1 MRRDVRICAEPRSH
15 VSALQISTLSEGVIL
30 GRYRLTKQLGSGAF
44 GTVWAAR
51 DERLDRDVAVKV
63 LPRSRV
69 IHQRF
74 EREARAAARLQHP
87 AIVTLYEAAVDDEG
101 AYLVSELVRGRTLD
115 QALAAG
121 KLSDRE
127 IIEIGISLCEA
138 LEHAHDQG
146 VIHRDVKPSNIL
158 VANRS
163 SNVAG
168 RAKLTDFGVAHVVG
182 GDTLTRTGDVIGT
195 LAYMAP
201 EQAEGREVTP
211 SADLYSLALVLYE
224 ALSGV
229 NPLNDAP
236 RHTLRTRRLGTFI
249 PPLRRQRRD
258 LPRDL
263 GAGIDLA
270 LSARVGERG
279 SLQDLRAALA
289 GALAGADDTR
299 GVVSGW
305 HGYEETEVEAQ
316 PGAEW
321 DEQLDADGTP
331 RPRVARDP
339 TLVAGR
345 SRADRRAPSGWVGAR
360 PAVGTPEWLPRAISA
375 LGAGLSAS
383 WLSAHLLTQAP
394 LAPAAIALIAA
405 ALTLLLPRLGWLAT
419 VAAVTVL
426 AAGEGRTGG
435 AALWLLV
442 AVPPIA
448 LLTLKDGWSAPGLAP
463 ALGVIGLAGAFPAVA
478 ARAGRSWW
486 QRAVIAAGGYVWL
499 IAAGTL
505 SGHNLFWLPFK
516 PPAADAWLGS
526 PDAMFNQVL
535 VPLAHARGLAGALV
549 WAAAAALAPLLATR
563 RWPTLDLLLAVGWGA
578 LTISALAAV
587 GADPLR
593 DPITGTGV
601 AVLVLGWPAA
611 ATLIRE
617 LRYGAGNATVVA

>member
-1 MRRDVRICAEPRSH
+1 MH
-15 VSALQISTLSEGVIL
+15 TGSEGAIL

-51 DERLDRDVAVKV
+51 DERLDRDVAVKI

-127 IIEIGISLCEA
+127 ILEIGISLCEA
-138 LEHAHDQG
+138 LDHAHDQG

-158 VANRS
+158 VSNRS

-182 GDTLTRTGDVIGT
+182 GDSLTRTGDVIGT

-224 ALSGV
+224 ALTGV
-229 NPLNDAP
+229 NPLGEAP
-236 RHTLRTRRLGTFI
+236 RYGLRTRRSGTFV

-258 LPRDL
+258 LPRQL

-270 LSARVGERG
+270 LRPRVSERG
-279 SLQDLRAALA
+279 SMRELRAALA
-289 GALAGADDTR
+289 GSLGTADDTR
-299 GVVSGW
+299 GIVGGW
-305 HGYEETEVEAQ
+305 HGYDETEVDED
-316 PGAEW
+316 PGLEWAERH
-321 DEQLDADGTP
+321 DADGTP
-331 RPRVARDP
+331 RLRFDRDEPLDGGRYRAARREP
-339 TLVAGR
+339 GR
-345 SRADRRAPSGWVGAR
+345 RGERPVLGA
-360 PAVGTPEWLPRAISA
+360 AEWLPSALSA
-375 LGAGLSAS
+375 LGAGLTAS
-383 WLSAHLLTQAP
+383 WLSVHLLSHPP
-394 LAPAAIALIAA
+394 LAPAAIALVVAA
-405 ALTLLLPRLGWLAT
+405 VTLLLPRLGW
-419 VAAVTVL
+419 AAVVLVL
-426 AAGEGRTGG
+426 AALAVGEGRTGG

-442 AVPPIA
+442 AVPPIT

-463 ALGVIGLAGAFPAVA
+463 ALGLIGLAAAFPAVA
-478 ARAGRSWW
+478 ARAGKSWW
-486 QRAVIAAGGYVWL
+486 QRAVIAAAGYFWL
-499 IAAGTL
+499 VAAGVL
-505 SGHNLFWLPFK
+505 AGHNLFWLPFK
-516 PPAADAWLGS
+516 VAATHVWLTS

-535 VPLAHARGLAGALV
+535 TPLLQARGVAGALV
-549 WAAAAALAPLLATR
+549 WAVAAALAPLLATR

-578 LTISALAAV
+578 ATITALEAL
-587 GADPLR
+587 GAEPLNGLLS
-593 DPITGTGV
+593 GTGV
-601 AVLVLGWPAA
+601 AVLVVGGSALT
-611 ATLIRE
+611 TLTGE
-617 LRYGAGNATVVA
+617 LRSGAGNATPVA

>member
-1 MRRDVRICAEPRSH
+1 
-15 VSALQISTLSEGVIL
+15 VSALQIPTVSEGAIL

-115 QALAAG
+115 AMLAAG

-138 LEHAHDQG
+138 LDHAHGQG

-158 VANRS
+158 VSNRS

-182 GDTLTRTGDVIGT
+182 GDPLTRTGDVIGT

-229 NPLNDAP
+229 NPLKDAP
-236 RHTLRTRRLGTFI
+236 RHSLRTRRLGTFV

-270 LSARVGERG
+270 LSARVYERG
-279 SLQDLRAALA
+279 TLRDLRAALA
-289 GALAGADDTR
+289 GSLAGADDTR
-299 GVVSGW
+299 GVVGGW
-305 HGYEETEVEAQ
+305 HGYEETEVDEQ
-316 PGAEW
+316 PGVEW
-321 DEQLDADGTP
+321 RERHDADGTP
-331 RPRVARDP
+331 RLQVGRDE
-339 TLVAGR
+339 TLVAAS
-345 SRADRRAPSGWVGAR
+345 SRAARRQVGRRALER
-360 PAVGTPEWLPRAISA
+360 PALGAPGWLPRALSA
-375 LGAGLSAS
+375 LGAGLTAA
-383 WLSAHLLTQAP
+383 WLSVHLLTQAP

-405 ALTLLLPRLGWLAT
+405 ALTLLLPRLGWAAT
-419 VAAVTVL
+419 VVAVAVL
-426 AAGEGRTGG
+426 AAGEGRARGG
-435 AALWLLV
+435 G
-442 AVPPIA
+442 P
-448 LLTLKDGWSAPGLAP
+448 
-463 ALGVIGLAGAFPAVA
+463 
-478 ARAGRSWW
+478 
-486 QRAVIAAGGYVWL
+486 
-499 IAAGTL
+499 
-505 SGHNLFWLPFK
+505 
-516 PPAADAWLGS
+516 LGS
-526 PDAMFNQVL
+526 WSPS
-535 VPLAHARGLAGALV
+535 PRS
-549 WAAAAALAPLLATR
+549 PCS
-563 RWPTLDLLLAVGWGA
+563 P
-578 LTISALAAV
+578 
-587 GADPLR
+587 
-593 DPITGTGV
+593 
-601 AVLVLGWPAA
+601 
-611 ATLIRE
+611 
-617 LRYGAGNATVVA
+617 

>member
-1 MRRDVRICAEPRSH
+1 
-15 VSALQISTLSEGVIL
+15 VSALQIPTLSEGVVL

-115 QALAAG
+115 AMLAAG

-127 IIEIGISLCEA
+127 IIEIGITLCEA
-138 LEHAHDQG
+138 LDHAHDQG

-158 VANRS
+158 VSNRS

-182 GDTLTRTGDVIGT
+182 GDSLTRTGDVIGT

-229 NPLNDAP
+229 NPLHDAP
-236 RHTLRTRRLGTFI
+236 RQSLRTRRLGTFV

-270 LSARVGERG
+270 LSARVHERG
-279 SLQDLRAALA
+279 TLRDLRAALA
-289 GALAGADDTR
+289 GALAAADDTR

-305 HGYEETEVEAQ
+305 HGYEETEVDEQ

-321 DEQLDADGTP
+321 RERHDADGTP
-331 RPRVARDP
+331 RLQVGRDE
-339 TLVAGR
+339 TLVAG
-345 SRADRRAPSGWVGAR
+345 SARAARLGTARRAGER
-360 PAVGTPEWLPRAISA
+360 PALGAAEWLPRALSA
-375 LGAGLSAS
+375 LGAGLAAS
-383 WLSAHLLTQAP
+383 WLSDHLLTQAP

-405 ALTLLLPRLGWLAT
+405 AVTLLLPRLGWLAT
-419 VAAVTVL
+419 VAAVAVL
-426 AAGEGRTGG
+426 AAGEGRAGG

-463 ALGVIGLAGAFPAVA
+463 ALGLIGLAGAFPAVA
-478 ARAGRSWW
+478 ARAGKSWW
-486 QRAVIAAGGYVWL
+486 QRAVIAAAGYIWL
-499 IAAGTL
+499 VAAGVL
-505 SGHNLFWLPFK
+505 SGHSLFWLPFK
-516 PPAADAWLGS
+516 PTAAHIWLTS
-526 PDAMFNQVL
+526 PGNMFNHVL
-535 VPLAHARGLAGALV
+535 IPLLNARGLAGALV
-549 WAAAAALAPLLATR
+549 WGVAAALAPLLATR
-563 RWPTLDLLLAVGWGA
+563 RWPTLDLLLAIAWGA
-578 LTISALAAV
+578 LTISALEAV
-587 GADPLR
+587 GARPLS
-593 DPITGTGV
+593 DPITATGV
-601 AVLVLGWPAA
+601 AVLVIGWPALT
-611 ATLIRE
+611 TLTRE
-617 LRYGAGNATVVA
+617 LRSGAGNATLVA

>member
-1 MRRDVRICAEPRSH
+1 M
-15 VSALQISTLSEGVIL
+15 SALQRQTGSEGAIL
-30 GRYRLTKQLGSGAF
+30 GRYRLTRQLGSGGF

-51 DERLDRDVAVKV
+51 DERLDRDVAVKI

-115 QALAAG
+115 QTLAAG

-127 IIEIGISLCEA
+127 IVEIGISLCEA
-138 LEHAHDQG
+138 LDHAHDQG

-158 VANRS
+158 VSNRS

-182 GDTLTRTGDVIGT
+182 GDSLTRTGDVIGT

-229 NPLNDAP
+229 NPLKHAP
-236 RHTLRTRRLGTFI
+236 RNGLRTRRLGTFI

-258 LPRDL
+258 LPREL

-270 LSARVGERG
+270 LRPRVSERG
-279 SLQDLRAALA
+279 DLRDLRAALA
-289 GALAGADDTR
+289 GSLGSADDTR
-299 GVVSGW
+299 GVVGGW
-305 HGYEETEVEAQ
+305 HGYDESEADEEPGLEWEARH
-316 PGAEW
+316 
-321 DEQLDADGTP
+321 DADGTP
-331 RPRVARDP
+331 RLQFDRDE
-339 TLVAGR
+339 TLEAGP
-345 SRADRRAPSGWVGAR
+345 SRGAR
-360 PAVGTPEWLPRAISA
+360 REPGRWPAERPAPVAPKWLPSALSA
-375 LGAGLSAS
+375 LGAGFTAS
-383 WLSAHLLTQAP
+383 WLSVHLLTQAP

-405 ALTLLLPRLGWLAT
+405 AATLLLPRLGWAAT
-419 VAAVTVL
+419 VAVLALL

-463 ALGVIGLAGAFPAVA
+463 ALGLIGLAAAFPAVA
-478 ARAGRSWW
+478 ARAGKSWW
-486 QRAVIAAGGYVWL
+486 HRAVIAAAGYLWL
-499 IAAGTL
+499 VVAGVL
-505 SGHNLFWLPFK
+505 AGHNLFWLPFR
-516 PPAADAWLGS
+516 PAARHAWLTS
-526 PDAMFNQVL
+526 PDAMVNHVL
-535 VPLAHARGLAGALV
+535 IPLLQARGLAGALV
-549 WAAAAALAPLLATR
+549 WALAAALAPLLATH
-563 RWPTLDLLLAVGWGA
+563 RWPTLDLLLAIGWGA
-578 LTISALAAV
+578 VTITALEAV
-587 GADPLR
+587 GADQLNGL
-593 DPITGTGV
+593 ISGTGV
-601 AVLVLGWPAA
+601 AVLVVGGSALT
-611 ATLIRE
+611 TLTRE
-617 LRYGAGNATVVA
+617 LRSGAGYASTVA

>member
-1 MRRDVRICAEPRSH
+1 
-15 VSALQISTLSEGVIL
+15 VSALQIPTVSDGAIL

-51 DERLDRDVAVKV
+51 DERLDRDVAVKI

-115 QALAAG
+115 AMLVAG

-127 IIEIGISLCEA
+127 VIEIGISVCEA
-138 LEHAHDQG
+138 LDHAHDQG

-158 VANRS
+158 VSNRS
-163 SNVAG
+163 SNIAG
-168 RAKLTDFGVAHVVG
+168 RAKLTDFGVAQVVG
-182 GDTLTRTGDVIGT
+182 SDSLTRTGDVIGT

-229 NPLNDAP
+229 NPLRDAP
-236 RHTLRTRRLGTFI
+236 RHTLRTRRLGTFV

-258 LPRDL
+258 LPREL
-263 GAGIDLA
+263 GAGIDIA
-270 LSARVGERG
+270 LSARSYERG
-279 SLQDLRAALA
+279 TLRDLRAALA
-289 GALAGADDTR
+289 GSLAAADDTR

-305 HGYEETEVEAQ
+305 HGYEETEVDEE
-316 PGAEW
+316 PGVEW
-321 DEQLDADGTP
+321 RERHDADGTP
-331 RPRVARDP
+331 RLQVGADE
-339 TLVAGR
+339 TLVARR
-345 SRADRRAPSGWVGAR
+345 SRAARRGAGRRAWEHPVPGA
-360 PAVGTPEWLPRAISA
+360 PEWLPRALAA
-375 LGAGLSAS
+375 LGAGLTAS

-405 ALTLLLPRLGWLAT
+405 ALTLLLPRLGWATLVVALA
-419 VAAVTVL
+419 VL

-463 ALGVIGLAGAFPAVA
+463 ALGLIGLAGAFPAVA
-478 ARAGRSWW
+478 ARTGKSWW
-486 QRAVIAAGGYVWL
+486 QRAVIAAAGYIWL
-499 IAAGTL
+499 IAAGAL
-505 SGHNLFWLPFK
+505 CGHDLFWLPSK
-516 PPAADAWLGS
+516 PAAAHVWLSS

-535 VPLAHARGLAGALV
+535 IPSLHARGLTGALV
-549 WAAAAALAPLLATR
+549 WGIAAALAPLLATR
-563 RWPTLDLLLAVGWGA
+563 RWPTLDLLLAIGWGA
-578 LTISALAAV
+578 VTISALGVV
-587 GADPLR
+587 GAHPLD

-601 AVLVLGWPAA
+601 AVLLIGWPALT
-611 ATLIRE
+611 TLIHE
-617 LRYGAGNATVVA
+617 LRSDAGNATLVA